1 MVGSVNWFMQ
11 MGFKCTDVI
20 WKSYMIML
28 LCDYLKEL
36 CDYLKDLCDYVIMKE
51 LCDYVDELCDY
62 DLKEKN
68 NPQCG
73 LILDE

>member
-1 MVGSVNWFMQ
+1 M
-11 MGFKCTDVI
+11 KLD
-20 WKSYMIML
+20 
-28 LCDYLKEL
+28 EL
-36 CDYLKDLCDYVIMKE
+36 CDYDLKEKNN
-51 LCDYVDELCDY
+51 VDELCDY